1 MARRLIL
8 RVHQLAVAGDVILAF
23 GGVGVGAC
31 LIGSGGMAA
40 GWAGVAAS
48 GAAGILA
55 LADASRFW
63 QSVQRHA
70 VFADVRGTTF
80 DEVRPSLTTWA
91 TMHTAAAGGG
101 TFPGTHV

>member
-1 MARRLIL
+1 MLDIRS
-8 RVHQLAVAGDVILAF
+8 HWLAAAGDVTGAF
-23 GGVGVGAC
+23 VVIGIAAWKV
-31 LIGSGGMAA
+31 GSGGVAA
-40 GWAGVAAS
+40 GRAGVAAS